1 MTRHTTTPRALAMQ
15 QLLGSHRYGAVSLTS
30 DEFRNL
36 QRVYRFHEEPPVER
50 PPAPAAPKREDFQT
64 ASDFHQA
71 VRDHEKALERHARWK
86 SPQALMQAGADR
98 NTFRHAE
105 ADGLRVVAWMARF
118 IPEGEDPL
126 RHVIQIFA
134 EAGFDVDPEDLAWAS
149 EP

>member
-1 MTRHTTTPRALAMQ
+1 
-15 QLLGSHRYGAVSLTS
+15 
-30 DEFRNL
+30 
-36 QRVYRFHEEPPVER
+36 
-50 PPAPAAPKREDFQT
+50 
-64 ASDFHQA
+64 
-71 VRDHEKALERHARWK
+71 
-86 SPQALMQAGADR
+86 MQAGADR